1 MRDGIQCK
9 RQKVT
14 HFSTRNETEVRN
26 LKRRLSLIISEEMEN
41 QIIELRKTDEYCRKS
56 FSEIIRELIETG
68 LDERKDD
75 KQ

>member
-1 MRDGIQCK
+1 M
-9 RQKVT
+9 
-14 HFSTRNETEVRN
+14 
-26 LKRRLSLIISEEMEN
+26 KRRLSLIISEEMEN